1 MAFLERNLEQLTLV
15 QKQVRRIQYSHPRFM
30 SNECLF
36 LAGRPEYRVE
46 EGGWH
51 CRAEAVGTK

>member
-15 QKQVRRIQYSHPRFM
+15 QKQVRRIQYNYPRFM

-51 CRAEAVGTK
+51 C